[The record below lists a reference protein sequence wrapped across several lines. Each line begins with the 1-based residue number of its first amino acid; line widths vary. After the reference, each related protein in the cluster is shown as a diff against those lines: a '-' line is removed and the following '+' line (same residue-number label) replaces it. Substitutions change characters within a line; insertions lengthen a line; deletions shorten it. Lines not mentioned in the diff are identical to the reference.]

1 MYVCATNNKQSLT
14 NIFMKISKI
23 FNFIAGS
30 FAACAM
36 IFGVSACQEDTTQ
49 PTETKGTIQGTVVD
63 NLDNPVEGVT
73 VEVSDVE
80 GKVTTAADGTFKV
93 ENVSIDRHSIKFA
106 KSGYLE
112 ASTSVSASK
121 FVDGVATVNVTIQIA
136 NAKISGKV
144 LDAQA
149 ENTPLAGVLVSIS
162 ETRNVTTGEDGT
174 YLFEDLL
181 IQDYTLTFT
190 KQGYPTATKTIAP
203 ADFVDGVAQVPD
215 FGMGASEILRGLT
228 INELKNAE
236 VWYYNSYRGGRNGDD
251 YPHFDWSTDF
261 MCTLHGF
268 VGWWEEQN
276 EGTTIQIRNRQ
287 EDGDWDR
294 PADEKMFD
302 SYLYGSKKITED
314 NKILTVKARTHA
326 ASAEAPCHWAVM
338 VVDLSEADPKAV
350 VVGEKQTLASEN
362 YTDINFDL
370 SAYVGKEVVIA
381 IGTFRMETGDYWKQ
395 LVLRRLAFGPAATTE
410 WNWLSGKEVTGL
422 EGWKLT
428 EEMVRSTTPIAQK
441 TITGVSEVGGDRG
454 NYRDAYQ
461 SWKDAGHLGY
471 WWSFM
476 PVKKDPEPFP
486 SEGFVIKTR
495 SDAPVDFTKPEAYF
509 YAKYAIGAGADQL
522 TLKARNFNSSS
533 PTYFG
538 LVVITEDM
546 TVTPVIP
553 TFTPGE
559 GVENYL
565 GESVGGQIFKFI
577 NEDGGQGNPERYA
590 TFKYDLSA
598 FDGKNVVLALG
609 VVKGEESGT
618 EDKLCIYSIALN

>member
-1 MYVCATNNKQSLT
+1 
-14 NIFMKISKI
+14 MKISKI
-23 FNFIAGS
+23 LNLIAGM
-30 FAACAM
+30 FAVCAM
-36 IFGVSACQEDTTQ
+36 TLGVSACQEDPAEQ
-49 PTETKGTIQGTVVD
+49 PETKGTIQGTVLD
-63 NLDNPVEGVT
+63 NLGNPVEGVT
-73 VEVSDVE
+73 VAVSDVE
-80 GKVTTAADGTFKV
+80 GTVATAADGTFKV
-93 ENVSIDRHSIKFA
+93 ENVDIDRHTLKFT

-112 ASTSVSASK
+112 ASTSVSAAK
-121 FVDGVATVNVTIQIA
+121 FVDGVAIVDVTIQIA

-162 ETRNVTTGEDGT
+162 ETRNVTTGEDGS

-190 KQGYPTATKTIAP
+190 KQGYPTATKNVTP
-203 ADFVDGVAQVPD
+203 SDFVDGVAQIAD

-236 VWYYNSYRGGRNGDD
+236 KWYYNAYRGGRNGDD

-276 EGTTIQIRNRQ
+276 EGTTIQIRNRA
-287 EDGDWDR
+287 EDGDHER
-294 PADEKMFD
+294 PADNQMFD
-302 SYLYGSKKITED
+302 SYLYGSKMITDD

-350 VVGEKQTLASEN
+350 VVGEKQTLASES

-428 EEMVRSTTPIAQK
+428 EEMVRSTMTIDQK
-441 TITGVSEVGGDRG
+441 VLTAISEVGGNRD

-461 SWKDAGHLGY
+461 SWKEAGHIGY

-495 SDAPVDFTKPEAYF
+495 HDAPVDMTKPEAYF
-509 YAKYAIGAGADQL
+509 YAKYAIAAGADKL
-522 TLKARNFNSSS
+522 TLKARNFSSAN

-538 LVVITEDM
+538 LVAITEDM
-546 TVTPVIP
+546 TVTPLIP
-553 TFTPGE
+553 KFTPGE
-559 GVENYL
+559 GVENNM
-565 GESVGGQIFKFI
+565 GEAVGGQLFKFI
-577 NEDGGQGNPERYA
+577 NEDGGQGNPEKYA
-590 TFKYDLSA
+590 TFEYDLSA

-609 VVKGEESGT
+609 VVKGEESNN
-618 EDKLCIYSIALN
+618 EDKLCIYSITLN

>member
-1 MYVCATNNKQSLT
+1 
-14 NIFMKISKI
+14 MKISKI
-23 FNFIAGS
+23 SNLIAGM
-30 FAACAM
+30 FAVCAM
-36 IFGVSACQEDTTQ
+36 TLGVSACQEDPSEQ
-49 PTETKGTIQGTVVD
+49 PETKGTIQGTVLD
-63 NLDNPVEGVT
+63 NLGNPVEGVT
-73 VEVSDVE
+73 VAVSDVE
-80 GKVTTAADGTFKV
+80 GTVATAADGTFKV
-93 ENVSIDRHSIKFA
+93 ENVDIDRHTLKFT

-112 ASTSVSASK
+112 ASTSVSAAK
-121 FVDGVATVNVTIQIA
+121 FVDGVATVDVTIQIA
-136 NAKISGKV
+136 NARISGKV

-162 ETRNVTTGEDGT
+162 ETRNVTTGEDGS

-190 KQGYPTATKTIAP
+190 KQGYPTATKNVTP
-203 ADFVDGVAQVPD
+203 SDFVDGVAQIAD

-228 INELKNAE
+228 SNELKNAE
-236 VWYYNSYRGGRNGDD
+236 KWYYNAYRGGRNGDD

-268 VGWWEEQN
+268 VGWWDEQN

-287 EDGDWDR
+287 EDGDWER
-294 PADEKMFD
+294 PADDQMFD
-302 SYLYGSKKITED
+302 SYLYGSKMITDD

-350 VVGEKQTLASEN
+350 VVGEKQTLASED

-428 EEMVRSTTPIAQK
+428 EEMVHSTMTIDQK
-441 TITGVSEVGGDRG
+441 VLTAISEVGGNRD

-461 SWKDAGHLGY
+461 SWKEAGHIGY

-495 SDAPVDFTKPEAYF
+495 HDAPVDMTKPEAYF
-509 YAKYAIGAGADQL
+509 YAKYAISAGADKL
-522 TLKARNFNSSS
+522 TLKARNFSSAN

-538 LVVITEDM
+538 LVAITEDM
-546 TVTPVIP
+546 TVTPLVP
-553 TFTPGE
+553 KFTPGE
-559 GVENYL
+559 GVENNM
-565 GESVGGQIFKFI
+565 GEAVGGQLFKFI
-577 NEDGGQGNPERYA
+577 NEDGGQGNPEKYA
-590 TFKYDLSA
+590 TFEYDLSA

-609 VVKGEESGT
+609 VVKGEESNN
-618 EDKLCIYSIALN
+618 EDKLCIYSITLN